1 MANEKEV
8 VCETTVCDGSRDVV
22 TVVMNDI
29 KTDVAAVAEAY
40 GKYVV
45 YAVVA
50 FIGFQIFQFWRKSRR
65 S

>member
-29 KTDVAAVAEAY
+29 KTDVAAAAEAY

-45 YAVVA
+45 YAAVA

>member
-1 MANEKEV
+1 MEHEMEV

-29 KTDVAAVAEAY
+29 KTDVAAAAEAY

-50 FIGFQIFQFWRKSRR
+50 FVGFQVFRLWRESRR

>member
-29 KTDVAAVAEAY
+29 KTDVAAAAEAY